1 MRKSIKRPVFIYNH
15 AEDSYFVAW
24 KIGQPFDIIYR
35 LNPYAIAAAIRLEI
49 KHSL

>member
-15 AEDSYFVAW
+15 AEDSYFVSW
-24 KIGQPFDIIYR
+24 KIGQPFDVIYR
-35 LNPYAIAAAIRLEI
+35 ITSGAVEAAIRLEI